1 MSLAPDVR
9 TPADLNPDLAPA
21 PAGSL
26 LGPAPGANGAAH
38 RALPGKAGRK
48 GWGPLIAAVLGFAA
62 LAGGVAAFVLNRP
75 PAARPDVLT
84 HRVARGDLKVTVTE
98 KGTLESAQNV
108 DIICKV
114 KAGSKG
120 QGGYATSINWV
131 IDDGAKV
138 EPGQLLMILDDSA
151 LQEQYRTQKITAD
164 KAYAA
169 KVKAEKDYEIQVK
182 DNERLISEAENALL
196 VAEIDLEK
204 YTGLAADPARAPLAA
219 AAGAPFLL
227 AEGGEFRQKV
237 DDLTGKVRLEESN
250 VEQYQERTAWA
261 DRMAKQKYLS
271 DAQAQAE
278 RSKLES
284 ARENL
289 RSLQKQLDILQ
300 TYDRRKTLADLRS
313 KVENAGRVVAQKRL
327 EAEGKQVQADIT
339 RKTETSVYLQEMEKL
354 KEIEDQL
361 RECRIYAPQRGMVV
375 YFVNESGR
383 FGSQPQGMIEQG
395 AQVKEGQ
402 KMLRLPNLE
411 QMQVNTKVHEAM
423 VGRIRGDVR
432 VATGLIDQMRV
443 GLMANPDGFTRLVS
457 QHEDY
462 LDDVKNMFR
471 DHEYVT
477 KAPGQRATVRV
488 DAMPDQVLPARVKSV
503 AGVASQAD
511 SWISDVKLYQTLVLI
526 EKEVPGLKPGMTAEV
541 TIHVD
546 GLADVLTIPLQAVVG
561 GAEMGAKRQVFVKTA
576 GGYEEREVTLGLYND
591 RVVEVKEGLAEGDEV
606 VINPKVLMGDSK
618 AKTRDGG
625 GDGPG
630 DAGGKGPGG
639 EGGWKGGAGKGGF
652 DPSKMKG
659 GFDPSKMKGM
669 KGGGGGPPGGGPPA
683 G

>member
-9 TPADLNPDLAPA
+9 TPTDPTPDLVPA
-21 PAGSL
+21 PTGSL
-26 LGPAPGANGAAH
+26 LGPAPGVNGAAP

-48 GWGPLIAAVLGFAA
+48 RGWGPLVAAVLGFAA

-75 PAARPDVLT
+75 AAARPDVLT
-84 HRVARGDLKVTVTE
+84 HKVTKGDLKVTVTE

-108 DIICKV
+108 DVICKV

-131 IDDGAKV
+131 IDDGSKV

-151 LQEQYRTQKITAD
+151 LQDQYRTQKITAD
-164 KAYAA
+164 KAYAS

-182 DNERLISEAENALL
+182 ENRRLIAEAENTLL

-204 YTGLAADPARAPLAA
+204 YTGLSADPARVPL
-219 AAGAPFLL
+219 GAVLGGPALL
-227 AEGGEFRQKV
+227 AEGGEFRQKM
-237 DDLTGKVRLEESN
+237 DELTGKIRLEESN
-250 VEQYQERTAWA
+250 VEMYQERTAWA
-261 DRMAKQKYLS
+261 ERMAKQKYMS
-271 DAQAQAE
+271 DAQVQGE

-284 ARENL
+284 SRETL
-289 RSLQKQLDILQ
+289 RSLQKQLDILR
-300 TYDRRKTLADLRS
+300 TYDRRKMLADYRS
-313 KVENAGRVVAQKRL
+313 KVENAGLLVAQKVL
-327 EAEGKQVQADIT
+327 EAEGKQVQADIN
-339 RKTETSVYLQEMEKL
+339 RKTETSVYNQEMEKL

-361 RECRIYAPQRGMVV
+361 RECRIYAPQRGLVV
-375 YFVNESGR
+375 YFANESGR
-383 FGSQPQGMIEQG
+383 FGATPQGLIEQG

-402 KMLRLPNLE
+402 KMLRIPNLE

-423 VGRIRGDVR
+423 VGRIRGDIR
-432 VATGLIDQMRV
+432 VSTGLVDQLKV
-443 GLMANPDGFTRLVS
+443 GLLSNPDGFTRLVS

-462 LDDVKNMFR
+462 LDDVKHKFR

-503 AGVASQAD
+503 AGVASQTD
-511 SWISDVKLYQTLVLI
+511 SWISDVKLYQTLALI

-546 GLADVLTIPLQAVVG
+546 GMPDVLTVPLQAVVG
-561 GAEMGAKRQVFVKTA
+561 GAEMGAKRKVFVKA
-576 GGYEEREVTLGLYND
+576 GGGYDEREITLGLYND
-591 RVVEVKEGLAEGDEV
+591 RMVEVKEGLAEGDEV
-606 VINPKVLMGDSK
+606 VINPKVLMGDGK

-625 GDGPG
+625 GAAPG
-630 DAGGKGPGG
+630 DPAAGKGG
-639 EGGWKGGAGKGGF
+639 EGGWKGGAGGQKGNF

-659 GFDPSKMKGM
+659 AGGGKGM
-669 KGGGGGPPGGGPPA
+669 KMGGGGGAPGGGPPA